1 MAMVPTMITARL
13 HVGTMVM
20 LASLALAA
28 TAAAPAP
35 AATRPAA
42 KAPAFALLAAGDS
55 GSRVMRAS
63 PGRTLRGAVIVRN
76 VSSRRVTVRLQP
88 ADIRNAANGNADY
101 ITTRLAQAGRWLKL
115 SATTVRLSP
124 KSSRLV
130 AFTVRVPA
138 NARGA
143 SHYAGIVAVDAS
155 ELATAKA
162 PRKRSTKRTGFS
174 FSRIN
179 RQALPITIRLP
190 GPLKRKL
197 TLRNVKLDVQPAGAG
212 LMLGLQPR
220 GSVLMQDAKVRLR
233 VSRGTR
239 TILKHAS
246 TLGQLFPGS
255 KLDYRIAWKGQPTE
269 GSYRVKGV
277 IRPRAAKPVYI
288 DQSVKFTPA
297 KAKELKRETP
307 PVATA
312 PGAGTTPPWVW
323 IALAGGAALLLALL
337 FVIWK
342 LARRRPVAP
351 AV

>member
-1 MAMVPTMITARL
+1 MAM
-13 HVGTMVM
+13 
-20 LASLALAA
+20 LAALALAA
-28 TAAAPAP
+28 TAATPATAAAPP
-35 AATRPAA
+35 ASKPA
-42 KAPAFALLAAGDS
+42 AFALSPLGGTGALRLRGT
-55 GSRVMRAS
+55 
-63 PGRTLRGAVIVRN
+63 PGRLLRGTVRVRN
-76 VSSRRVTVRLQP
+76 LTGHPVTVRLRA

-101 ITTRLAQAGRWLKL
+101 VTTGLSQTGRWLHL
-115 SATTVRLSP
+115 TASTVHLAAHTARH
-124 KSSRLV
+124 V
-130 AFTVRVPA
+130 AFTVSIPA
-138 NARGA
+138 QTRGA
-143 SHYAGIVAVDAS
+143 VHYAGIVAVDAS